1 MCQSKNNE
9 ETGEM
14 VQSATC
20 SLGMCEVLSLT
31 PITHGKFLG
40 MEVCTCNC
48 KTLEAEKGTL
58 PVFAGQPVYLTRLR
72 SMNGPVSKKQGC
84 INYFFIILINHH
96 NLGNIQKKV
105 YLGL

>member
-1 MCQSKNNE
+1 MCQSNNNE

-14 VQSATC
+14 VQSVKC
-20 SLGMCEVLSLT
+20 SLGMCEVQSLT

-40 MEVCTCNC
+40 MKVCTCNC

-58 PVFAGQPVYLTRLR
+58 PVFAGQSVSLTRLR

-84 INYFFIILINHH
+84 INYIFIILINHH
-96 NLGNIQKKV
+96 N
-105 YLGL
+105 